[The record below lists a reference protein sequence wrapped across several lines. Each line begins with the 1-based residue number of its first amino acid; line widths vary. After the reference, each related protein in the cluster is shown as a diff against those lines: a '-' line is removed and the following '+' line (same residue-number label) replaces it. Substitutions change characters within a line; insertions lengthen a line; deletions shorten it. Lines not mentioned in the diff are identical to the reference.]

1 MDPGE
6 IVNTGLTA
14 VKLGAAA
21 GASIPFTAL
30 ARRMLGPAAD
40 EVADM
45 LRDSIRVYRY
55 QRQLKLLQKAE
66 KMTKV
71 AGYTPE
77 TVSLK
82 LLFPLLEGAS
92 LEENEDLHTMWAALL
107 AHASHPGSVSLV
119 LPSFAEVLRVLTVD
133 EARLLDA
140 AYKYALSRL
149 NTPDPPRRPQ
159 GEGTA
164 PRSGSVRVRVVSEAQ
179 AVPKDEP
186 HSRFER
192 MKQLTRVDLG
202 TYRDLFQ
209 LFSNAVARAQGE
221 IVVEADSD
229 PVAAARDMELRYQ
242 FDVALEEL
250 QRLQMWTVVPGKS
263 REHFYLSSFGCQ
275 FMTVCN
281 PPGPPKSASD

>member
-1 MDPGE
+1 MDPAG

-14 VKLGAAA
+14 VKVGAAA

-40 EVADM
+40 EVAEM

-55 QRQLKLLQKAE
+55 QRQLKLLHKAE
-66 KMTKV
+66 KMTQV

-92 LEENEDLHTMWAALL
+92 LEENEELHTMWAALL

-119 LPSFAEVLRVLTVD
+119 LPSFTEVLRVLTVD

-149 NTPDPPRRPQ
+149 SPDKPKPSS
-159 GEGTA
+159 GLGVEDA
-164 PRSGSVRVRVVSEAQ
+164 KSGSVRVRIIDKAG
-179 AVPKDEP
+179 AVPRDDP

-202 TYRDLFQ
+202 TYRDLFL

-221 IVVEADSD
+221 IVVTANPDPAAD
-229 PVAAARDMELRYQ
+229 ARDAEIRYQ

-263 REHFYLSSFGCQ
+263 REHFYLSSLGCQ

-281 PPGPPKSASD
+281 PPGLPKSASD

>member
-6 IVNTGLTA
+6 IVNTGLT
-14 VKLGAAA
+14 VMKVGAAA

-40 EVADM
+40 EVAEM
-45 LRDSIRVYRY
+45 MRDSIRVYRY
-55 QRQLKLLQKAE
+55 QRQLKLLHKAE
-66 KMTKV
+66 AMTSK

-119 LPSFAEVLRVLTVD
+119 LPSFTEVLRVLTID

-140 AYKYALSRL
+140 AYKYALSQL
-149 NTPDPPRRPQ
+149 SPGKTTPSPDL
-159 GEGTA
+159 GLA
-164 PRSGSVRVRVVSEAQ
+164 DAKSGWFRVRISGAKS
-179 AVPKDEP
+179 VPVDDHFTKID
-186 HSRFER
+186 R
-192 MKQLTRVDLG
+192 MKRVTLVKLG
-202 TYRDLFQ
+202 TYRDLFN
-209 LFSNAVARAQGE
+209 LFVNAIGSAQND
-221 IVVEADSD
+221 VVITANSD
-229 PVAAARDMELRYQ
+229 QATSSRDLELRYK
-242 FDVALEEL
+242 FDVAVEEL
-250 QRLQMWTVVPGKS
+250 QRLQMWSVVAGKS
-263 REHFYLSSFGCQ
+263 REYFYLSSFGCQ

-281 PPGPPKSASD
+281 PPEPRKKQD

>member
-1 MDPGE
+1 MDPAE
-6 IVNTGLTA
+6 IVNTGLVA

-30 ARRMLGPAAD
+30 ARKMLGPAAD
-40 EVADM
+40 EVAEM

-55 QRQLKLLQKAE
+55 QRQLKLLHKAE
-66 KMTKV
+66 TMTKV

-92 LEENEDLHTMWAALL
+92 LEENEVLHTMWAALL

-119 LPSFAEVLRVLTVD
+119 LPSFTEVLRVLTVD

-140 AYKYALSRL
+140 TYKYALSRL
-149 NTPDPPRRPQ
+149 TPDPPKRSSD
-159 GEGTA
+159 EGTS
-164 PRSGSVRVRVVSEAQ
+164 PRSGSVRVRVVSEVQ
-179 AVPKDEP
+179 PMPKNEP

-202 TYRDLFQ
+202 TYRDLFH
-209 LFSNAVARAQGE
+209 LFADAVARAKGE
-221 IVVEADSD
+221 IVIAADSD
-229 PVAAARDMELRYQ
+229 PVADARDMELRYQ

-250 QRLQMWTVVPGKS
+250 QRLQMWTIVPGKS
-263 REHFYLSSFGCQ
+263 REHFYLSSFCCQ

-281 PPGPPKSASD
+281 PPEPPKTA